1 MNPFTLSTHHAG
13 GITDLVVLDPEHP
26 GFSDLVYRER
36 RNTIAKCA
44 LEHKTR
50 SPIPIIEYTEEEN
63 QVWSLVWQH
72 LQEAHQKHVCLEI
85 LQLQDIVELPSTK
98 VPQLRDISVMLER
111 TAGFRMEPVA
121 GLVSPRT
128 FQKYLG
134 QRIFLAT
141 QYIRHNSK
149 PFYTPE
155 PDIIH
160 EIVGHAA
167 SLAHPGIAEVN
178 RLLGLAS
185 EVATDSEMLRLA
197 RVYWYTLEFGLV
209 EEFGEIKAFGAGL
222 LSSVGELQ
230 DFSQKA
236 KLQDWNLN
244 TMMNTDYDP
253 TDYQST
259 LFVAPSFTRLLADTC
274 CWLREGDWRDQAYI

>member
-13 GITDLVVLDPEHP
+13 GITDLVDLDPDHP
-26 GFSDLVYRER
+26 GFSDTEYRQR
-36 RNTIAKCA
+36 RNSIAQSA
-44 LEHKTR
+44 IEHKTR
-50 SPIPIIEYTEEEN
+50 SPIPIINYTEEEN
-63 QVWSLVWQH
+63 RVWALVWQH
-72 LQEAHQKHVCLEI
+72 LQETHQKFVCLEI
-85 LQLQDIVELPSTK
+85 LQLQDIVSLPSSH
-98 VPQLRDISVMLER
+98 VPQLKDISVMLEK

-128 FQKYLG
+128 FQRYLG

-141 QYIRHNSK
+141 QYIRHSSK

-160 EIVGHAA
+160 EVVGHAA

-185 EVATDSEMLRLA
+185 EVATENEMLRLA

-209 EEFGEIKAFGAGL
+209 EQFGEVKAFGAGL

-230 DFSQKA
+230 DFSQKPQ
-236 KLQDWNLN
+236 LQEWDLKV
-244 TMMNTDYDP
+244 MMNTDYDP
-253 TDYQST
+253 TTYQSI

-274 CWLREGDWRDQAYI
+274 CWLREGMWRDQS

>member
-13 GITDLVVLDPEHP
+13 GITDLVVLEPDHP
-26 GFSDLVYRER
+26 GFSDLQYRHR
-36 RNTIAKCA
+36 RNHIAQSA

-50 SPIPIIEYTEEEN
+50 SPIPVINYTDEEN
-63 QVWSLVWQH
+63 QVWALVWKH
-72 LQEAHQKHVCLEI
+72 LKEVHHHFVCLEI
-85 LQLQDIVELPSTK
+85 LQLQDIVSLPSDHI
-98 VPQLRDISVMLER
+98 PQLKDISVMLER

-128 FQKYLG
+128 FQRYLG
-134 QRIFLAT
+134 QRIFLST
-141 QYIRHNSK
+141 QYIRHSSK

-185 EVATDSEMLRLA
+185 EVATEREMLRLA

-209 EEFGEIKAFGAGL
+209 EQLGEIKAFGAGL

-230 DFSQKA
+230 NFSHKPQ
-236 KLQDWNLN
+236 LQEWDLN
-244 TMMNTDYDP
+244 VMMDTDYDP

-274 CWLREGDWRDQAYI
+274 CWLREGLWREQV